1 MGFVVYSAICA
12 YFMPGPVVQG
22 LPLPSLKG
30 NTLKYL
36 CNGLSSWYLTL
47 FLSAVLHVTGVF
59 RLTAIIDNF
68 GSIMTVAIIWG
79 FTMSTLVFLSGFIT
93 GNQHRMSGNLI
104 YDFFMGSI
112 LNPRIGH
119 LDLKMWAETRVPWP
133 VLFYTSVSCAIKQY
147 ELSGS
152 VSAPI
157 AFMVLAHWLYCNALQ
172 KGEECIPASW
182 DIFYEKDGKW

>member
-1 MGFVVYSAICA
+1 M
-12 YFMPGPVVQG
+12 
-22 LPLPSLKG
+22 
-30 NTLKYL
+30 
-36 CNGLSSWYLTL
+36 
-47 FLSAVLHVTGVF
+47 FLSAVLHVTDVF

-93 GNQHRMSGNLI
+93 GNQYRMSGNLI

-119 LDLKMWAETRVPWP
+119 LDLKMWAMSRVPWP

-152 VSAPI
+152 VSALLPSWSLPTGYTAMPFKRVKNVFLPLGI
-157 AFMVLAHWLYCNALQ
+157 SFMKRMVSGDDHDVFFL
-172 KGEECIPASW
+172 K
-182 DIFYEKDGKW
+182 

>member
-1 MGFVVYSAICA
+1 
-12 YFMPGPVVQG
+12 
-22 LPLPSLKG
+22 
-30 NTLKYL
+30 
-36 CNGLSSWYLTL
+36 
-47 FLSAVLHVTGVF
+47 
-59 RLTAIIDNF
+59 
-68 GSIMTVAIIWG
+68 
-79 FTMSTLVFLSGFIT
+79 
-93 GNQHRMSGNLI
+93 MSGNLI

-119 LDLKMWAETRVPWP
+119 LNLKMWAMSRVPWP

-157 AFMVLAHWLYCNALQ
+157 AFMVLAHWLYCNACQ
-172 KGEECIPASW
+172 KGEECIPTSW